1 MFHTNETYPT
11 ATADDAAPLQATPE
25 TIPVF
30 ERRIGSWHLSLQRQ
44 PFSTQELT
52 RRYDRAAAGWARTLN
67 RLRMPHAYC
76 QLLRCVL
83 DAQTLA
89 RLGERPRVLECGIGT
104 GALAH
109 ELASLLPAGSSL
121 DGIDVSP
128 RMLEHARRGLSS
140 TNLQVTL
147 REGDVRKLPYPDGVF
162 DLAMTAHVLE
172 HLADPSTALAE
183 MSRVLKPGGLLIA
196 CITRRSTLGRFI
208 QLKWRTHRVAP
219 DQAQR
224 WLVESGL
231 DNVRSLAV
239 GDGAIAPRL
248 SVACVATKIFQTDDL
263 HNHPRRTS

>member
-1 MFHTNETYPT
+1 MFHTN
-11 ATADDAAPLQATPE
+11 E

-67 RLRMPHAYC
+67 RLRMPDAYG
-76 QLLRCVL
+76 QLLRRVL
-83 DAQTLA
+83 DANTLSH
-89 RLGERPRVLECGIGT
+89 LGDRPRVLECGIGT

-109 ELASLLPAGSSL
+109 ELAGLLPARSSL
-121 DGIDVSP
+121 NGIDVSP
-128 RMLEHARRGLSS
+128 RMLEHARRSLSG
-140 TNLQVTL
+140 TDLQVTL
-147 REGDVRKLPYPDGVF
+147 KEGDVRKLPYPDGVF

-172 HLADPSTALAE
+172 HLADPAAALAE
-183 MSRVLKPGGLLIA
+183 MNRVLKPGGLLIA
-196 CITRRSTLGRFI
+196 CITRRSALGRFI

-224 WLVESGL
+224 WLAESGL
-231 DNVRSLAV
+231 DDVRCLAV

-248 SVACVATKIFQTDDL
+248 SIACVGTKISQP
-263 HNHPRRTS
+263 NV